1 MEEVE
6 NEKQLLDNLQKCR
19 CCFRMLI
26 DDRKAVQ
33 IDENIRNQF
42 FSLTQI
48 EVKLFLF
55 LNFRLLV
62 HSKFIISL
70 YLQNFL
76 LIEYASYAK
85 LTYRHLWILEKVKF
99 NVHPI
104 CLCLLNFYVYRLSI

>member
-6 NEKQLLDNLQKCR
+6 NERQLLDNLQKCR

-48 EVKLFLF
+48 EVKLIFPKIHIF
-55 LNFRLLV
+55 WLNIVSF
-62 HSKFIISL
+62 SAYIF
-70 YLQNFL
+70 
-76 LIEYASYAK
+76 
-85 LTYRHLWILEKVKF
+85 
-99 NVHPI
+99 
-104 CLCLLNFYVYRLSI
+104 